1 MRSHTPT
8 PMTPSI
14 YGGCDFPARPSLSVL
29 EQQVVWSPLVNPAVL
44 LIDTAPSFLP
54 SPPPLAP
61 ADGRESPEGLY
72 AIHEAYTDAQL
83 LYLTGCDVGCA
94 SSIVL
99 PLDSDLPDRLQ
110 AVLRLWHAANAG
122 PVPHD
127 ARVTPYQRRRMRQ
140 MMQAADGRSNGAT
153 YREIAIAMFGSERIA
168 SEPWRTSALRDTVIG
183 LIESASALIEGGY
196 RRLLRHKRKG

>member
-1 MRSHTPT
+1 M
-8 PMTPSI
+8 
-14 YGGCDFPARPSLSVL
+14 L

-61 ADGRESPEGLY
+61 ADGREGPEGLY
-72 AIHEAYTDAQL
+72 AIHEAYTNAQL
-83 LYLTGCDVGCA
+83 LYLTGCDVGSA

-196 RRLLRHKRKG
+196 RKLLRHKRKA